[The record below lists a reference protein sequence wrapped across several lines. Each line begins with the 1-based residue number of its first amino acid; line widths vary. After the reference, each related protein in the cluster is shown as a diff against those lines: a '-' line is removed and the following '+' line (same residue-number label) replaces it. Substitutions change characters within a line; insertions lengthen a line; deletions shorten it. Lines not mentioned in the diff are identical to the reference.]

1 MRQDKGMLQR
11 WTAGWTCAWVA
22 LVLGLAGCS
31 SVRPW
36 INPPLQAGVA
46 PVLPEIQVD
55 VEDRGREAFELAGLV
70 TLSGGGARAAA
81 FAYGVLKELKAT
93 GFEWNGRSTTLADEI
108 DFVSGVS
115 GGSIAAAYYAAFGDA
130 MFTRFEPDF
139 LLTDFQTNL
148 VHQIFWP
155 RNLYRLSSPWYG
167 RSHVLAEHLDE
178 LFHGKTFGDVR
189 QRPNAPRLL
198 VNATDLSL
206 GSAFQF
212 TPQQF
217 SLICS
222 DLDRVPLSF
231 AVAASSA
238 VPILLTP
245 MTLKNHASDCP
256 QPPLQ
261 QTGVGG
267 DNYRA
272 RLMAGDQR
280 SYLDGQRRAY
290 IHLVDGGLSDNLGV
304 RGLLDQAMASGGL
317 SKMSTGIPPGTV
329 RKLVLIAVNSER
341 DPAERIEHSNEVPS
355 SLQVMDALVFGAGAR
370 ATQETLAMMEES
382 ARHWAQEVLESA
394 GEQGSPFAKGAQIYV
409 IPVNLRDV
417 PERRTGLVPLLQIPT
432 AFSLP
437 RGDVRRLEQAGR
449 DALRASPRFQ
459 QLKAALKAEA
469 MAEAPTEVATEAR
482 ADASPEDSEGAAA
495 AE

>member
-1 MRQDKGMLQR
+1 MRQDKGMLRR
-11 WTAGWTCAWVA
+11 WAAGWACALL
-22 LVLGLAGCS
+22 LVLAGCS

-36 INPPLQAGVA
+36 INPPLQAGMGPA
-46 PVLPEIQVD
+46 LPEIQAD
-55 VEDRGREAFELAGLV
+55 VAGRGRESFEFAGLV

-81 FAYGVLKELKAT
+81 FAYGVLRELKAT
-93 GFEWNGRSTTLADEI
+93 GFQWNGRPTTLADEI
-108 DFVSGVS
+108 DFISGVS

-130 MFTRFEPDF
+130 MFTRFEPDY

-155 RNLYRLSSPWYG
+155 RNLYRLGSPWYG
-167 RSHVLAEHLDE
+167 RSHVLAERLDE
-178 LFHGKTFGDVR
+178 LFVGKTFGDVR

-198 VNATDLSL
+198 INATDLTL
-206 GSAFQF
+206 GSAFPF
-212 TPQQF
+212 SPQQF

-231 AVAASSA
+231 AVASSSA

-261 QTGVGG
+261 QPGMGG

-280 SYLDGQRRAY
+280 SYLDGRRRAY

-317 SKMSTGIPPGTV
+317 SKMSRGIPPGTV

-341 DPAERIEHSNEVPS
+341 DPAERIEQSNEVPG

-382 ARHWAQEVLESA
+382 AQRWAQEVLESA
-394 GEQGSPFAKGAQIYV
+394 GQDGSPFAKGAEIYV
-409 IPVNLRDV
+409 IPVNLRDA

-437 RGDVRRLEQAGR
+437 KSDVRRLERAGR

-459 QLKAALKAEA
+459 QLKAALQAE
-469 MAEAPTEVATEAR
+469 
-482 ADASPEDSEGAAA
+482 AA
-495 AE
+495 AEATLDAATETTAEVAPEDGEGPPAAE

>member
-1 MRQDKGMLQR
+1 MLR
-11 WTAGWTCAWVA
+11 RVLPAGWSCAWVA
-22 LVLGLAGCS
+22 LGLAMAGCS
-31 SVRPW
+31 SVHPW
-36 INPPLQAGVA
+36 INPPLQAGEA
-46 PVLPEIQVD
+46 PPLSEIQAD
-55 VEDRGREAFELAGLV
+55 VEDKGREAFEFTGLV

-93 GFEWNGRSTTLADEI
+93 GFEWHGRPTTLADEI
-108 DFVSGVS
+108 DFISGVS
-115 GGSIAAAYYAAFGDA
+115 GGSVAAAYYAAFGDA

-139 LLTDFQTNL
+139 LLSDFQTNL

-167 RSHVLAEHLDE
+167 RSHVLAERLEE
-178 LFHGKTFGDVR
+178 LFHGKTFGDLR
-189 QRPNAPRLL
+189 QRQNAPRLL
-198 VNATDLSL
+198 INATDLTL

-212 TPQQF
+212 TQQQF

-245 MTLKNHASDCP
+245 MTLKNHAGECP

-261 QTGVGG
+261 QPDADG

-304 RGLLDQAMASGGL
+304 RGLLDQAMASGSL
-317 SKMSTGIPPGTV
+317 SKMSRGMPQGTV
-329 RKLVLIAVNSER
+329 RKMVLIAVNSER
-341 DPAERIEHSNEVPS
+341 DPAERIEQSNEVPG

-382 ARHWAQEVLESA
+382 ARNWTQEVLESA
-394 GEQGSPFAKGAQIYV
+394 GQHGSPFAKGAEIYV
-409 IPVNLRDV
+409 IAVNLRDV

-432 AFSLP
+432 AFSIP

-469 MAEAPTEVATEAR
+469 KAEVVLEHSDGAP
-482 ADASPEDSEGAAA
+482 A